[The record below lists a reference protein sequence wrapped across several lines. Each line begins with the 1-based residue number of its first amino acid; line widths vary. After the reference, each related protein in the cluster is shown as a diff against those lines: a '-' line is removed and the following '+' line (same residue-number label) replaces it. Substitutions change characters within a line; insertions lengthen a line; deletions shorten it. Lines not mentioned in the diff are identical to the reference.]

1 MEKKEQRINFLGPM
15 LLIFAGCIL
24 LLNVSGIVDWSIWW
38 TILQLWPVFL
48 IAAGLELL
56 IGRRSR
62 AGSLFAALLTMLILV
77 GALLLSSV
85 DLGTAGLD
93 SQVIRQPRDDAT
105 QAEISI
111 DPMLGVLRLD
121 ALSESADLVR
131 GEILLNRDEEA
142 HEEFYNQGGRTS
154 YSLKAGDQSWT
165 PFRFWDSHRVW
176 DLGLSPGATLDLDTS
191 MVLGQNEL
199 DLTGLDLDGLQ
210 TNMALGWT
218 EVLLPAEGRF
228 DARVSGAVGGI
239 TVVIPQGMAVRL
251 DPGTAMVLRMLP
263 DDFQERDGVYT
274 SPGYAAA
281 DNRVDLDVGLAM
293 GLLNIRYAE

>member
-111 DPMLGVLRLD
+111 DPMLGILRLD

>member
-1 MEKKEQRINFLGPM
+1 
-15 LLIFAGCIL
+15 
-24 LLNVSGIVDWSIWW
+24 
-38 TILQLWPVFL
+38 
-48 IAAGLELL
+48 
-56 IGRRSR
+56 
-62 AGSLFAALLTMLILV
+62 
-77 GALLLSSV
+77 
-85 DLGTAGLD
+85 
-93 SQVIRQPRDDAT
+93 
-105 QAEISI
+105 
-111 DPMLGVLRLD
+111 
-121 ALSESADLVR
+121 
-131 GEILLNRDEEA
+131 LNRDDEA
-142 HEEFYNQGGRTS
+142 HEEFDNQGGRTS